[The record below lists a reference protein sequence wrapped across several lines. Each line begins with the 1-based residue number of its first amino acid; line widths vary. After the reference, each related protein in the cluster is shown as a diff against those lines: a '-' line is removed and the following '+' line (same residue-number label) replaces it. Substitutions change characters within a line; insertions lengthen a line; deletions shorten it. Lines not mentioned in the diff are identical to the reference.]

1 MRRALSLAKFA
12 NVFVNATE
20 LERVVNCDTV
30 KQRNV
35 KKNQELE
42 VDIYFLHFMNESK
55 GLFGLW
61 LNMPHFA

>member
-42 VDIYFLHFMNESK
+42 VDIYLLHIMNESK
-55 GLFGLW
+55 GLFVR
-61 LNMPHFA
+61 